1 MRKLYLSLGLFWVAS
16 LLCTACGLKNDL
28 YLPEEQH
35 AKVLQMPLF
44 DENVDV
50 VTTQGSGLTVDAAKN
65 LDA

>member
-35 AKVLQMPLF
+35 AKVMQMTLF
-44 DENVDV
+44 DEHVGV
-50 VTTQGSGLTVDAAKN
+50 VTTQESGLTVDAVKT